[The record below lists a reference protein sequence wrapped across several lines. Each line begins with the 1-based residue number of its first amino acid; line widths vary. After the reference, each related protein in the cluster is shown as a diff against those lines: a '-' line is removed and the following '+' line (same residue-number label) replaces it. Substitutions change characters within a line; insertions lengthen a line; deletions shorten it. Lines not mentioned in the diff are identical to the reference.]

1 MLKAFLR
8 WLWPPEAQQ
17 TLDRLTA
24 QYVTT
29 AELEDRLKQ
38 FEKETEWMMDEWY
51 EKFSTLHARAE
62 KRVNRDKKNRAERGE
77 VVEEEPQR
85 VSALMFRRPGSA

>member
-1 MLKAFLR
+1 MLKALVR
-8 WLWPPEAQQ
+8 WLWPPEASRTQN
-17 TLDRLTA
+17 DPAPR
-24 QYVTT
+24 YVTHDQLDE
-29 AELEDRLKQ
+29 ALAKFSKQ
-38 FEKETEWMMDEWY
+38 TEWMMDEWY

-85 VSALMFRRPGSA
+85 VTALMFRRPGSA